1 MRNIL
6 VAVDGSAH
14 SRKVA
19 GHLVQL
25 SRDLRQP
32 PEVHLLT
39 VQQQLAGVNVKL
51 FVSHDSLNAYYREE
65 GEAALK
71 PAREVLDAAGV
82 AYAHHIGVGHPAEVI
97 VEYAR
102 AKGCDQIL
110 MGTHGHAA
118 LAGMVLGSIATRV
131 LHLATVPV
139 TLVR

>member
-6 VAVDGSAH
+6 VAVGGPPP

-19 GHLVQL
+19 AHPAKL
-25 SRDLRQP
+25 SAPLRPP

-71 PAREVLDAAGV
+71 PAREALDEAGV

-97 VEYAR
+97 VEYAQ